1 MQRLADAVLED
12 CLARQLDLFA
22 ALDVFLS
29 QCGRMIHAAGAFV
42 ELRGVHGPVLTRL
55 WGERLNAAKY
65 ARWNG
70 VVKQDDGRHLFV
82 APLELGALN
91 FGALG
96 FLVSGDFDDEGRLV
110 LALVEAI
117 AETLDSAVLSFL
129 GASGSEGPL
138 ERLDAAFKPGA
149 EKKRGEL
156 GGYELLTPL
165 GTGGM
170 AQVMVAKKR
179 GPQGVGRLVALKRM
193 LPHLTADRN
202 VVDQFLDEARLGM
215 RLTHPNLVTF
225 LDFGEDAGG
234 YYIAMELLKGADF
247 DYVIYSPP
255 GLPEARIV
263 SGVVCQALE
272 GLHAAHEARA
282 EDGHSLGLVHRDLSP
297 HNLMV
302 CFDGRVKVLDFGVAK
317 MRNQR
322 TVTLPGIVKGKP
334 LYMSPEQ
341 AVGERVDRRSDIF
354 AMGLIL
360 YEGIV
365 GKRAFDKG
373 NDTRTMEAIVNEKLP
388 RPTGIAEEHWEL
400 ISRALDKN
408 PERRFRDAVHLKK
421 RLAEVIP
428 PAPEGEI
435 GALIRERF
443 ADRVAQFQKWDAL
456 G

>member
-1 MQRLADAVLED
+1 
-12 CLARQLDLFA
+12 
-22 ALDVFLS
+22 
-29 QCGRMIHAAGAFV
+29 V
-42 ELRGVHGPVLTRL
+42 ELRGTHGPVLTRL
-55 WGERLNAAKY
+55 WGERINAAKY

-70 VVKQDDGRHLFV
+70 VAKQDDGRMLFV

-96 FLVSGDFDDEGRLV
+96 FLISGEFPDEGQLV
-110 LALVEAI
+110 LTLVDAI
-117 AETLDSAVLSFL
+117 GETLDSAVLSFL
-129 GASGSEGPL
+129 GASGAENPL
-138 ERLDAAFKPGA
+138 DRLDQAFKPDV
-149 EKKRGEL
+149 EKKRGAL

-170 AQVMVAKKR
+170 AQVMVARKR

-215 RLTHPNLVTF
+215 RLSHPNLVTF
-225 LDFGEDAGG
+225 LDFGEDTGG

-255 GLPEARIV
+255 ALPAPAII
-263 SGVVCQALE
+263 SAVVCQALD

-282 EDGHSLGLVHRDLSP
+282 EDGHSMGLVHRDLSP

-317 MRNQR
+317 MRDQR

-341 AVGERVDRRSDIF
+341 ATAERIDRRSDIF
-354 AMGLIL
+354 SMGLIL
-360 YEGIV
+360 YESLLAR
-365 GKRAFDKG
+365 RAFDQKD
-373 NDTRTMEAIVNEKLP
+373 DTKTMESIVNDQLP
-388 RPTGIAEEHWEL
+388 RPAGLPTPLWEV
-400 ISRALDKN
+400 IERALAKE
-408 PERRFRDAVHLKK
+408 PENRYRNALEMAQALREAVTPMKEHEVASLLSSRFPRRVTEVQTWEKASSIASK
-421 RLAEVIP
+421 AE
-428 PAPEGEI
+428 AA
-435 GALIRERF
+435 ALVTPSSGRS
-443 ADRVAQFQKWDAL
+443 
-456 G
+456 

>member
-1 MQRLADAVLED
+1 MLED
-12 CLARQLDLFA
+12 CLARHLDLYS
-22 ALDVFLS
+22 ALDVFLA

-55 WGERLNAAKY
+55 WGERINAAKY

-70 VVKQDDGRHLFV
+70 VVELEGGRSLFV

-96 FLVSGDFDDEGRLV
+96 FLVQGEFDDGGELV
-110 LALVEAI
+110 LALVDAI

-129 GASGSEGPL
+129 GATGAEGPL
-138 ERLDAAFKPGA
+138 ERLDDALKPGA
-149 EKKRGEL
+149 RKPRGEL

-202 VVDQFLDEARLGM
+202 IVDQFLDEARLGM

-255 GLPEARIV
+255 ALPPPAIV
-263 SGVVCQALE
+263 SAVVGQALD

-302 CFDGRVKVLDFGVAK
+302 CFDGQVKVLDFGVAK

-360 YEGIV
+360 YEALL

-373 NDTRTMEAIVNEKLP
+373 NDTRTMEAIVNDPLP
-388 RPTGIAEEHWEL
+388 RPKGLLDAHWEL
-400 ISRALDKN
+400 IDRALSKK
-408 PERRFRDAVHLKK
+408 PEDRFRDAMHLKS
-421 RLAEVIP
+421 RLHEVIA
-428 PAPEGEI
+428 PATMQEV
-435 GALIRERF
+435 GALVRDRF
-443 ADRVAQFQKWDAL
+443 ADRVAQFLKWERL
-456 G
+456 S